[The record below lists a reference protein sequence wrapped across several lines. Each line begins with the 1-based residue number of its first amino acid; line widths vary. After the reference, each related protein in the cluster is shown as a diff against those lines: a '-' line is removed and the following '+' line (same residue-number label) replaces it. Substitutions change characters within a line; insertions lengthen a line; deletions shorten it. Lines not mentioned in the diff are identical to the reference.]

1 MVSNIP
7 VASTPNFFLHTVE
20 CFPWASYVNS
30 PDCIDTALVLN
41 GWATEEEI
49 SSLGDTDKKS
59 RLVEGLHF
67 RLNPDIHSKPD
78 LGKREAISDQGGLC
92 GLAAMSHA
100 LGSTV
105 TTTSV
110 LRTLDYDLMRE
121 EMASEVFIS
130 RQKLPEYMDLDL
142 LKTFYECKHNYI
154 LIRVGIYLA

>member
-1 MVSNIP
+1 M
-7 VASTPNFFLHTVE
+7 
-20 CFPWASYVNS
+20 
-30 PDCIDTALVLN
+30 VLN

-49 SSLGDTDKKS
+49 STLGDTDKKS
-59 RLVEGLHF
+59 RLVEGLYL

-78 LGKREAISDQGGLC
+78 LGKRDPISDQGGLC

-105 TTTSV
+105 ATSSV
-110 LRTLDYDLMRE
+110 LRTLDYDRMRE

-142 LKTFYECKHNYI
+142 LEAFYECKQIMNNSSLYSKAYLGI
-154 LIRVGIYLA
+154 SFLICLLQIYVRAGQGEREKLSICQ

>member
-1 MVSNIP
+1 M
-7 VASTPNFFLHTVE
+7 
-20 CFPWASYVNS
+20 
-30 PDCIDTALVLN
+30 N
-41 GWATEEEI
+41 GWAAEEEI

-105 TTTSV
+105 ATSSV

-121 EMASEVFIS
+121 KIASEVFIS

-142 LKTFYECKHNYI
+142 LQTFYECKHSYI
-154 LIRVGIYLA
+154 LKLDQK